1 MKRWGDNYCMFSN
14 HYSCLPAWR
23 SGQLHQQR
31 SYLQRGKHEEAI
43 SQIQKEALKG
53 TQMKALL
60 IFDVFITLMATFF
73 NLVGNMTI
81 SVGLAGLIIVLT
93 GGWLVKWID

>member
-1 MKRWGDNYCMFSN
+1 
-14 HYSCLPAWR
+14 
-23 SGQLHQQR
+23 
-31 SYLQRGKHEEAI
+31 
-43 SQIQKEALKG
+43 
-53 TQMKALL
+53 MKALL

-81 SVGLAGLIIVLT
+81 SAGLAGLIIVLT

>member
-1 MKRWGDNYCMFSN
+1 
-14 HYSCLPAWR
+14 
-23 SGQLHQQR
+23 
-31 SYLQRGKHEEAI
+31 
-43 SQIQKEALKG
+43 
-53 TQMKALL
+53 MKALL
-60 IFDVFITLMATFF
+60 IFDVFITLMVTFF